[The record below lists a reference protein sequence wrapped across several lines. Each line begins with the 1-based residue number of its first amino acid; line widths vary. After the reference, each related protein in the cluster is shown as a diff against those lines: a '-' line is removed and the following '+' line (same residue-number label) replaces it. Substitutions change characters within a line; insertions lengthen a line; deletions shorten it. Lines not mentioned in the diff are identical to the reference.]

1 MRKSITAVIA
11 AASILSFNAAA
22 KVVPSDNSLASQICA
37 AAANDQAS
45 KVRRLLKQEN
55 KHIRKAAQNIQC
67 DGKSLEQFVQDM
79 NAAKV
84 VKNLY
89 PQSDKT
95 SYIAKR

>member
-1 MRKSITAVIA
+1 MNKLITATIA

-37 AAANDQAS
+37 AAANDQVS

-55 KHIRKAAQNIQC
+55 KHVRKAAQNIQC
-67 DGKSLEQFVQDM
+67 DGKPLAQFVQDL
-79 NAAKV
+79 NSVKV
-84 VKNLY
+84 SKNLY
-89 PQSDKT
+89 PNSDNT